1 MENIEN
7 KSIYEVLK
15 ERDLIKQIAFED
27 EFIELSKNKKTFVY
41 LGIDPTADSIHIGH
55 FIPLM
60 MMSYFQK
67 CGHTPV
73 ILVGGGTALIGD
85 PSGKTD
91 MRKMLTKED
100 IQNNVNSIKK
110 QIEKFVSFEGDNAAI
125 IVNNADW
132 ILDLNYMDFIRTY
145 GVHFNINRMLAAECF
160 KQRMEKGLTFFE
172 LNYMLMQSYDFLHLF
187 ETKNCQVEI
196 GGDDQ
201 WSNMLAGVDLIR
213 KIHKKGSFCLTCPLL
228 LNADGVKMGKTVN
241 GALWLDSK
249 KTSPYEF
256 YQYWRNIRDSE
267 VYDVLRMLTYIPMDE
282 VKRLSSLEG
291 EKINE
296 AKKIAAFEITKLIHG
311 EEEALKAKESAEAL
325 FEKDKNSAN
334 MPTFDA
340 SSLFAN
346 NDNITLIDI
355 LVESKTVSSK
365 SQARTLIEQ
374 GGISIN
380 DEKITDTK
388 YILKKSEFED
398 NFFILKKGKKT
409 FIKLHSKFKEV
420 ATLLLLYYCYSC
432 IIML

>member
-55 FIPLM
+55 FITLM

-132 ILDLNYMDFIRTY
+132 ILDLNYMDFIRKY

-282 VKRLSSLEG
+282 VKKLSSLEG

-409 FIKLHSKFKEV
+409 FIKITF
-420 ATLLLLYYCYSC
+420 
-432 IIML
+432 

>member
-1 MENIEN
+1 MNKDNFEN
-7 KSIYEVLK
+7 KSIYDVLK
-15 ERDLIKQIAFED
+15 ERDLIKQITFED
-27 EFIELSKNKKTFVY
+27 EFIELAKKEKTFVY

-100 IQNNVNSIKK
+100 IEKNVESIKK
-110 QIEKFVSFEGDNAAI
+110 QVSKFISFEGDNAAI
-125 IVNNADW
+125 IVNNANW
-132 ILDLNYMDFIRTY
+132 ILDLNYMDFIRKY
-145 GVHFNINRMLAAECF
+145 GVYFNVNRMLAAECF

-187 ETKNCQVEI
+187 ETKNCKVEI

-213 KIHKKGSFCLTCPLL
+213 KIHKSGSFCLTCPLL

-256 YQYWRNIRDSE
+256 YQYWRNIRDTE
-267 VYDVLRMLTYIPMDE
+267 VYDVLRMLTYLPMDE
-282 VKRLSSLEG
+282 VRRLSSLKDKE
-291 EKINE
+291 INE

-311 EEEALKAKESAEAL
+311 EEEAIKAKEIAEAL
-325 FEKDKNSAN
+325 FENSKNSEN
-334 MPTFDA
+334 IPTF
-340 SSLFAN
+340 
-346 NDNITLIDI
+346 NIDKDEISIVELLVKSNIAPSKGQARI
-355 LVESKTVSSK
+355 LVT
-365 SQARTLIEQ
+365 Q

-380 DEKITDTK
+380 DEKITDTNYIINTNKFNDK
-388 YILKKSEFED
+388 Y
-398 NFFILKKGKKT
+398 FILKKGKKT
-409 FIKLHSKFKEV
+409 FFKI
-420 ATLLLLYYCYSC
+420 TF
-432 IIML
+432 

>member
-110 QIEKFVSFEGDNAAI
+110 QIEKFISFEGDNAAI

-267 VYDVLRMLTYIPMDE
+267 VYDVLRMLTYLPMDE

-340 SSLFAN
+340 SSLFTN

-388 YILKKSEFED
+388 YILKKSDFED

-409 FIKLHSKFKEV
+409 FIKITF
-420 ATLLLLYYCYSC
+420 
-432 IIML
+432 

>member
-1 MENIEN
+1 MENIKN

-311 EEEALKAKESAEAL
+311 EEEALKAKESSEAL

-346 NDNITLIDI
+346 NDNTTLIDI

-409 FIKLHSKFKEV
+409 FIKITF
-420 ATLLLLYYCYSC
+420 
-432 IIML
+432 

>member
-1 MENIEN
+1 MDNIEN

-132 ILDLNYMDFIRTY
+132 ILNLNYMDFIRTY

-340 SSLFAN
+340 SSLFTN

-380 DEKITDTK
+380 DQKITDTK

-409 FIKLHSKFKEV
+409 FIKITF
-420 ATLLLLYYCYSC
+420 
-432 IIML
+432 

>member
-27 EFIELSKNKKTFVY
+27 EFIELSKSKKTFVY

-100 IQNNVNSIKK
+100 IQNKVNSIKK

-311 EEEALKAKESAEAL
+311 EEEAFKAKESAEAL

-409 FIKLHSKFKEV
+409 FIKITF
-420 ATLLLLYYCYSC
+420 
-432 IIML
+432 

>member
-27 EFIELSKNKKTFVY
+27 EFIELSKDKKTFVY

-67 CGHTPV
+67 CGHTPI

-282 VKRLSSLEG
+282 VKRLSSLDG

-340 SSLFAN
+340 SSLFTN

-409 FIKLHSKFKEV
+409 FIKITF
-420 ATLLLLYYCYSC
+420 
-432 IIML
+432 

>member
-1 MENIEN
+1 MDNIEN

-256 YQYWRNIRDSE
+256 YQYWRNIRDNE
-267 VYDVLRMLTYIPMDE
+267 VYDVLRMLTYLPMDE

-325 FEKDKNSAN
+325 FEKDKDSAN

-340 SSLFAN
+340 SSLFTN

-409 FIKLHSKFKEV
+409 FIKITF
-420 ATLLLLYYCYSC
+420 
-432 IIML
+432 

>member
-282 VKRLSSLEG
+282 VKKLSSLEG

-409 FIKLHSKFKEV
+409 FIKITF
-420 ATLLLLYYCYSC
+420 
-432 IIML
+432 

>member
-1 MENIEN
+1 MNTDNFKN
-7 KSIYEVLK
+7 KSIYDVLK
-15 ERDLIKQIAFED
+15 ERDLIKQITFED
-27 EFIELSKNKKTFVY
+27 EFIELAKNEKTFVY

-100 IQNNVNSIKK
+100 IENNVEKIKK
-110 QIEKFVSFEGDNAAI
+110 QVSKFVSFEGENAAI

-132 ILDLNYMDFIRTY
+132 ILDLNYMEFIRKY
-145 GVHFNINRMLAAECF
+145 GIYFNVNRMLAAECF

-187 ETKNCQVEI
+187 ETKGCKVEI

-213 KIHKKGSFCLTCPLL
+213 KIHKSGSFCVTCPLL
-228 LNADGVKMGKTVN
+228 LNAEGIKMGKTVN
-241 GALWLDSK
+241 GALWLDK
-249 KTSPYEF
+249 DKTSPYEF
-256 YQYWRNIRDSE
+256 YQYWRNIRDNE

-282 VKRLSSLEG
+282 VRRLANLKDKE
-291 EKINE
+291 INE
-296 AKKIAAFEITKLIHG
+296 AKKVAAFEITKLIHG
-311 EEEALKAKESAEAL
+311 EDEAIKARDSAEAL
-325 FEKDKNSAN
+325 FESNKNSEN
-334 MPTFDA
+334 MPSFKIDDA
-340 SSLFAN
+340 LIN
-346 NDNITLIDI
+346 NSKINILDVIVGSGI
-355 LVESKTVSSK
+355 APSKG
-365 SQARTLIEQ
+365 QARTLIAQ

-380 DEKITDTK
+380 DEKITDVNYLINLSDFSDK
-388 YILKKSEFED
+388 Y
-398 NFFILKKGKKT
+398 FILKKGKKT
-409 FIKLHSKFKEV
+409 FIK
-420 ATLLLLYYCYSC
+420 
-432 IIML
+432 IIF

>member
-1 MENIEN
+1 MDNIEN
-7 KSIYEVLK
+7 RSIYEVLK

-145 GVHFNINRMLAAECF
+145 GVHFNINGMLAAECF

-346 NDNITLIDI
+346 NDITTLIDI

-409 FIKLHSKFKEV
+409 FIKITF
-420 ATLLLLYYCYSC
+420 
-432 IIML
+432 

>member
-1 MENIEN
+1 MNTNNLTN
-7 KSIYEVLK
+7 KSIYDVLK

-27 EFIELSKNKKTFVY
+27 EFIQLAKTKKTFVY

-100 IQNNVNSIKK
+100 ISNNVESIKK
-110 QIEKFVSFEGDNAAI
+110 QVAKFVSFEGENAAI

-145 GVHFNINRMLAAECF
+145 GIHFNVNRMLSAECF

-187 ETKNCQVEI
+187 ETQKCQVEI

-213 KIHKKGSFCLTCPLL
+213 KIHKRGSFCLTCPLL
-228 LNADGVKMGKTVN
+228 LNADGIKMGKTVN
-241 GALWLDSK
+241 GALWLDPK

-256 YQYWRNIRDSE
+256 YQYWRNIRDNE
-267 VYDVLRMLTYIPMDE
+267 VYDVLRMLTYLPMDE

-311 EEEALKAKESAEAL
+311 EEEAIKAKESAEAL
-325 FEKDKNSAN
+325 FENQKNSNN
-334 MPTFDA
+334 MPEFNI
-340 SSLFAN
+340 SNELLSN
-346 NDNITLIDI
+346 NEIPIIDI
-355 LVESKTVSSK
+355 LVNSKLAPSK
-365 SQARTLIEQ
+365 GQARILIEQ

-388 YILKKSEFED
+388 YIINKNDFD
-398 NFFILKKGKKT
+398 GYFVLKKGKKT
-409 FIKLHSKFKEV
+409 FIK
-420 ATLLLLYYCYSC
+420 
-432 IIML
+432 IIF

>member
-1 MENIEN
+1 MNTDNLNN
-7 KSIYEVLK
+7 KSIYDVLK

-27 EFIELSKNKKTFVY
+27 EFIELAKKEKTFVY

-100 IQNNVNSIKK
+100 IANNVESIKK
-110 QIEKFVSFEGDNAAI
+110 QVAKFVSFEGDNAAI

-145 GVHFNINRMLAAECF
+145 GIHFNVNRMLSAECF

-187 ETKNCQVEI
+187 ETKKCQVEI

-213 KIHKKGSFCLTCPLL
+213 KIHKSGSFCLTCPLL
-228 LNADGVKMGKTVN
+228 LNAEGVKMGKTVN
-241 GALWLDSK
+241 GALWLDPK

-256 YQYWRNIRDSE
+256 YQYWRNIRDTE

-282 VKRLSSLEG
+282 VKRLSNLEG

-311 EEEALKAKESAEAL
+311 EKEALKAKESAEAL
-325 FEKDKNSAN
+325 FENQKNSNN
-334 MPTFDA
+334 MPTF
-340 SSLFAN
+340 
-346 NDNITLIDI
+346 NISQELLNRNEISIIEVLVNAKIAPSKGQARI
-355 LVESKTVSSK
+355 LV
-365 SQARTLIEQ
+365 EQ

-388 YILKKSEFED
+388 YIINKNNFNED
-398 NFFILKKGKKT
+398 YFILKKGKKT
-409 FIKLHSKFKEV
+409 FIK
-420 ATLLLLYYCYSC
+420 
-432 IIML
+432 IMF